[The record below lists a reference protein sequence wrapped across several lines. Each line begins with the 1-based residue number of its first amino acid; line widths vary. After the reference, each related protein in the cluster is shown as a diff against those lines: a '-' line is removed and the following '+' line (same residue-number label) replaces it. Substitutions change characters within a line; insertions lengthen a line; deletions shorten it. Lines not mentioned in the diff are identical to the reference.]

1 MYTQHAE
8 KRLQQRG
15 IPPFII
21 DLLLDYGECQHDK
34 KGVEILYFNTKS
46 KKQLHVYLGPIGKK
60 LLSGYSDIYAVV
72 SKGQVIT
79 CGHRYKHIR
88 RH

>member
-1 MYTQHAE
+1 MYTKHAQ

-21 DLLLDYGECQHDK
+21 DLLLDFGECQHQ
-34 KGVEILYFNTKS
+34 KGGDILYFNTKS
-46 KKQLHVYLGPIGKK
+46 KKQLHTYLGQNGKK
-60 LLSGYSDIYAVV
+60 LLSEYSDIYAVV
-72 SKGQVIT
+72 SDGTVIT
-79 CGHRYKHIR
+79 CGHRDKHIK